1 MEIAERRLK
10 MNEQTYEQEISLQ
23 RVFYRVLRDWRKCFI
38 IALVVAIVVGAGNFA
53 LKEIQLS
60 TPEKLESAK
69 MDYNRELTAYEAE
82 GESLKREIENLE
94 EMRTQ
99 QETYNDASIL
109 MQINPFR
116 EFNATV
122 QLYVATDYKILTER
136 TYQDIDLSGRILQS
150 YLTYMQNGEM
160 YQYILDHLTEKI
172 EMRYLQEIFSISS
185 NYDTRMVTMRVRNVD
200 EKSSQE
206 ILNYALEGIYSK
218 REEILTAIGDH
229 ELNSLNQ
236 SVYETV
242 NLDLDAW
249 QKSNRQY
256 VSDLSVSTKEK
267 LDDLTEWRLSPKPE
281 KEYELSAIAKDS
293 IKKMILGFVIVA
305 ILVAAFI
312 AFRSILSD
320 KVQAAQDLKG
330 RFGLRMIAQIPRTR
344 KKRTWRWI
352 DQGFAKLG
360 GLAIRES
367 DAEQLIALAA
377 QSINAE
383 LAAQTKEKADAE
395 TTNQKS
401 IQLAFTGSI
410 AEEEI
415 INLLSG
421 MNWGTGVSASS
432 VPNILQNPAS
442 VSAVMQ
448 ADYIVLVEKQE
459 ESSYSQIERE
469 LEELKAWKKEVLG
482 VIVLGVDGIPA

>member
-1 MEIAERRLK
+1 

-38 IALVVAIVVGAGNFA
+38 IALVVAIAVGAGNFA

-116 EFNATV
+116 EFNASV
-122 QLYVATDYKILTER
+122 QLYVSTDYKIQPGS
-136 TYQDIDLSGRILQS
+136 TYQDIDLSGRVLQS

-160 YQYILDHLTEKI
+160 YQDILDRLTEKI
-172 EMRYLQEIFSISS
+172 EMRYLQEIFSFSS
-185 NYDTRMVTMRVRNVD
+185 SYDTRMVTLRIRGVD
-200 EKSSQE
+200 EQSCRE
-206 ILNYALEGIYSK
+206 VLDYALEGIYSK

-236 SVYETV
+236 SIYETV

-256 VSDLSVSTKEK
+256 VSDLSVNTKEK

-281 KEYELSAIAKDS
+281 KEYEQSAIAKDS
-293 IKKMILGFVIVA
+293 LKKMILGFIIVA
-305 ILVAAFI
+305 VLVAAFI

-344 KKRTWRWI
+344 KKRAWGWI
-352 DQGFAKLG
+352 DRCFAKMG
-360 GLAIRES
+360 GLSVRQSES
-367 DAEQLIALAA
+367 EQLVALAA
-377 QSINAE
+377 QSICAE
-383 LAAQTKEKADAE
+383 LTARTAEKGDGKNTKPE
-395 TTNQKS
+395 TIK
-401 IQLAFTGSI
+401 LAFTGSV
-410 AEEEI
+410 AEEDI
-415 INLLSG
+415 KALLSG
-421 MNWGTGVSASS
+421 MKWENGFSADS
-432 VPNILQNPAS
+432 VPNILQNPTA
-442 VSAVMQ
+442 VSAVTG
-448 ADYIVLVEKQE
+448 ADYVILVEKQE
-459 ESSYSQIERE
+459 VSSYSQIERE